1 MKQID
6 LNFYPGWVRKAITFT
21 IDDGNIGLDE
31 KFLRITKP
39 AKLKG
44 TFNLCTPLR
53 EDVDYKA
60 FYAGYEIADH
70 CYRHVYAQNETR
82 PMRPVKNEPFDRATA
97 DKTCLYPTGEKDL
110 YHIYTYN
117 WTYLAATTE
126 KYLDC
131 ARKAKG
137 ELEEIFGKGAI
148 RSYVWPCGYQENKEV
163 NKAMKKEG
171 FQAMRITG
179 CVKDSTGFALP
190 SDRQQWS
197 YNADYTCLAEVAAAY
212 EAYPDDGKLKFF
224 CFGVH
229 SHDFEIHDCWNLLV
243 DFCEKYGNRPEDFW
257 YATNCQIFDYEDAVK
272 SVIVTEEKIQNH
284 SPIDLYIKVE
294 GKKQILP
301 AGGEIKF

>member
-1 MKQID
+1 MKSVD

-39 AKLKG
+39 AELKG

-53 EDVDYKA
+53 EDIDYKA
-60 FYAGYEIADH
+60 FYEGYEIADH

-82 PMRPVKNEPFDRATA
+82 PMRPIKNEPFDRATA
-97 DKTCLYPTGEKDL
+97 DKAYLYPTGEKDL
-110 YHIYTYN
+110 YRIYTYN

-126 KYLDC
+126 AYVNC
-131 ARKAKG
+131 ARRAKR
-137 ELEEIFGKGAI
+137 ELEAIFGKGSV
-148 RSYVWPCGYQENKEV
+148 RSYVWPCGYQENREV
-163 NKAMKKEG
+163 NAAMKKEG

-179 CVKDSTGFALP
+179 CVGDSTGFALP
-190 SDRQQWS
+190 QDRQQWS
-197 YNADYTCLAEVAAAY
+197 YNADYTCLPEVSKAY
-212 EAYPDDGKLKFF
+212 GDYPDDGSLKFF

-229 SHDFEIHDCWNLLV
+229 SHDFEKNNCWNLLE
-243 DFCEKYGNRPEDFW
+243 DFCKQYGNRPEDFW

-272 SVIVTEEKIQNH
+272 SVIVTETGVKNP
-284 SPIDLYIKVE
+284 SPIDLSIKVE

-301 AGGEIKF
+301 AGGEIKL